1 MAYKKRKRQEPELYT
16 YDKYE
21 CWWEDHSSDC
31 EWKDI
36 KEAEKDKPEICFT
49 EGYLLKKDKDCHI
62 FVMSFSHNQIG
73 DEMIV
78 ANKNILEL
86 KKVGTKTFYVKDFQ
100 YGTYKN

>member
-1 MAYKKRKRQEPELYT
+1 MATRNKKKRKDPQLYT

-31 EWKDI
+31 QWKAI
-36 KEAEKDKPEICFT
+36 KEAEKDKPQICFT

-62 FVMSFSHNQIG
+62 FVMSFSHDEIG
-73 DEMIV
+73 DQMIV

-86 KKVGTKTFYVKDFQ
+86 KKVGTKTFYVKDFD
-100 YGTYKN
+100 YGEWK